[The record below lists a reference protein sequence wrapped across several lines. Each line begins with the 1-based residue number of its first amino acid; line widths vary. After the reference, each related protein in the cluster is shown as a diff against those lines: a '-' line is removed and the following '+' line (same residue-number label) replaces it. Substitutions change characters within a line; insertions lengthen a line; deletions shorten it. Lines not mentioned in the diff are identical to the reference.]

1 MKKSLLFFTAIL
13 ILSAIH
19 IDAYAQRDS
28 KRTLK
33 YRQGLDFPEVPRAS
47 AYEAYVK
54 YKTGKA
60 IIIQAGGEVYKRRHI
75 LGALEIS
82 QEEVRKGEIRLPKL
96 PRKGIEIFTY
106 CY

>member
-1 MKKSLLFFTAIL
+1 MKKSLLFFTAIFM
-13 ILSAIH
+13 LSAIQ

-28 KRTLK
+28 KRTVK
-33 YRQGLDFPEVPRAS
+33 YRQGLDFPEVPRVS

-60 IIIQAGGEVYKRRHI
+60 IIIQAGGEAYKKRHI
-75 LGALEIS
+75 LGALEIG
-82 QEEVRKGEIRLPKL
+82 QEAVRKGEIRLPKL
-96 PRKGIEIFTY
+96 PKKGIEIFTY